1 MNILKMTACGFAVAL
16 SGALLSSSA
25 MAGCGSGSIEV
36 KYGGKETCVKPEQF
50 ATLSPAVQATADADD
65 VAEAMGQD
73 DDSSDDSASADDN
86 GTDDSADDANDDN
99 SNDSSDDN
107 SGGSGSGGGSEGSD
121 D

>member
-1 MNILKMTACGFAVAL
+1 MNILKITACGFAVAL

-73 DDSSDDSASADDN
+73 DSSDDSASADDN
-86 GTDDSADDANDDN
+86 GTNDANDDN

-107 SGGSGSGGGSEGSD
+107 SGGGSGGGGGSEGSD